1 MGSNLRNDRIE
12 ERQMM
17 VEDQI
22 FKRGISNLELL
33 ASMLEVPRHCFVP
46 NDLQLMAYNDNP
58 LPIGDRQ
65 TISQPYIV
73 AAMIEAL
80 SLKSTD
86 RVLEIGTG
94 SGYAAAVL
102 SRLVAQVFT
111 IERID
116 HLAERANSVLQ
127 QLGYNNIEVSSGDG
141 TMGWKNRSPFDGIM
155 VSAGAPSVP
164 EALTKQLAP
173 GGRLVIPVG
182 DKEVQELLRVTKDQ
196 QGELHTEVL
205 ALVRFV
211 PLIGKEGW
219 DSLLLH

>member
-1 MGSNLRNDRIE
+1 MGSYSRNDRSE
-12 ERQMM
+12 ERQLM

-22 FKRGISNLELL
+22 LKRGISNPELL
-33 ASMLEVPRHCFVP
+33 ASMLAVPRHCFVP
-46 NDLQLMAYNDNP
+46 SDLQLMAYNDNP

-102 SRLVAQVFT
+102 SRLAAEVVT
-111 IERID
+111 IERISR
-116 HLAERANSVLQ
+116 LAEGAAAVLQ
-127 QLGYNNIEVSSGDG
+127 QLGYMNIEVHFGDG
-141 TMGWKNRSPFDGIM
+141 TLGWKERSPYDCIM
-155 VSAGAPSVP
+155 ISAGAPAVP
-164 EALTKQLAP
+164 ETLIQQLAP

-196 QGELHTEVL
+196 HRELHTEIL

-219 DSLLLH
+219 DS